1 MSTRHPIVK
10 VISRGV
16 LFVALL
22 VGTTHTDVA
31 LAYWNSGGTGTGTAQ
46 VAEGHKALR
55 VNQTAQLAAVAPG
68 QPVQTLSGDFDNR
81 NAGAVPVR
89 TVNVSVASVDKA
101 PAASAGTCDATD
113 FDLSQRTMPVHSD
126 VPAGNGTGHWSGAT
140 IAFHNKPGVNQNACM
155 GAKVT
160 LRYTTA

>member
-1 MSTRHPIVK
+1 MSARHPILK
-10 VISRGV
+10 VLSRGA

-31 LAYWNSGGTGTGTAQ
+31 LAYWNTGGTGIGTAQ
-46 VAEGHKALR
+46 VAEAHKPLQ

-81 NAGAVPVR
+81 NADAVPVR
-89 TVNVSVASVDKA
+89 TVRVSIASVDEA
-101 PAASAGTCDATD
+101 PGAEAGTCDASD
-113 FDLSQRTMPVHSD
+113 FNLSHRTMTVHSD
-126 VPAGNGTGHWSGAT
+126 VPSGNGTGRWSGAT
-140 IAFHNKPGVNQNACM
+140 IAFNNKPGVDQNPCM

-160 LRYTTA
+160 LRYTTT